1 MRTRTPQKSGVIGVT
16 GVMKALK
23 ALRGV
28 AFREITQGTGSAYT
42 TCNLHHRCN
51 ASSDTIPAPFLP
63 VGLLRHE
70 QTSAG
75 MVADF
80 GAWGVM
86 IG

>member
-51 ASSDTIPAPFLP
+51 ASSDTIRPRSCLLACCGMSKPARVWSP
-63 VGLLRHE
+63 
-70 QTSAG
+70 TSG
-75 MVADF
+75 P
-80 GAWGVM
+80 GG
-86 IG
+86 